1 MGHTLAFTLS
11 PNHTDSTLHL
21 PPPATTP
28 NNKRNSNNNHKI
40 ADTTAPLARHLTSL
54 APPYPTITPRG
65 LSFEASRPLL
75 LRQCLAEA
83 TGVFFFVFTGLA
95 SVAAYIL
102 HADAEQGAAV
112 FGSHFQTGCAFG
124 LGVAFAVISC
134 APVSGGHFNP
144 AVTVA
149 MAFWRGFP
157 WWKVPLYI
165 LSQVVG
171 SFVGGLVV
179 MGAFWPQI
187 RDLNAKFVAEGK
199 PLIGAGAPASILCAF
214 PGPSQADMG
223 YVLLMEMVVCVFIG
237 LVIWATLDPANP
249 FIRPACIPLVLGAA
263 YASMIW
269 ALGSLALSTNLARDL
284 GTRVVATMFYGA
296 EAFTYRGYAPI
307 AMLVNIPATLLATAF
322 YEAVMRDSLAV
333 IGKGEAVYAEGDV
346 MLYGR
351 LRRMGLMDEEKA
363 VNVGERSR
371 K

>member
-1 MGHTLAFTLS
+1 MGHTLGFTLS
-11 PNHTDSTLHL
+11 PNLTESTLHL

-28 NNKRNSNNNHKI
+28 TKPNNKI
-40 ADTTAPLARHLTSL
+40 ADTTAPLARYLKSL
-54 APPYPTITPRG
+54 AAPYPPITPRR
-65 LSFEASRPLL
+65 LAFETTRPLL

-102 HADAEQGAAV
+102 YSDAEAGAAA

-134 APVSGGHFNP
+134 APTSGGHFNP

-157 WWKVPLYI
+157 WWKVPLYV
-165 LSQVVG
+165 LSQILG
-171 SFVGGLVV
+171 SFLGGLMV

-187 RDLNAKFVAEGK
+187 RDLNVKFVEEGK
-199 PLIGAGAPASILCAF
+199 PLVGAGAPASILCAF
-214 PGPSQADMG
+214 PGPSQDNLG
-223 YVLLMEMVVCVFIG
+223 YVLLMETIVCVFIG
-237 LVIWATLDPANP
+237 LIIWATLDPSNP
-249 FIRPACIPLVLGAA
+249 FIRPNCIPLVLGAA

-269 ALGSLALSTNLARDL
+269 AFGSLALSTNLARDL
-284 GTRVVATMFYGA
+284 GTRIVAAMLYGGQ
-296 EAFTYRGYAPI
+296 AFTYRGYAPI
-307 AMLVNIPATLLATAF
+307 AMFVNIPATLLATAF

-333 IGKGEAVYAEGDV
+333 IGKGEAAYADGEV
-346 MLYGR
+346 MLYGQ
-351 LRRMGLMDEEKA
+351 LRRMGLVDEEKA
-363 VNVGERSR
+363 VPVGEGSR